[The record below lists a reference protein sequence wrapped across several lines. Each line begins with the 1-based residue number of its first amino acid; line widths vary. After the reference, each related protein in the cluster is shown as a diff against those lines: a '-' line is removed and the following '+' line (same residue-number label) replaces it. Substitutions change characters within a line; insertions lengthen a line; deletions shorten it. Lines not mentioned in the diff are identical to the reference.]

1 MIEPIKSRALDTDEL
16 LRYEMVQEI
25 LKAIKTDSSLID
37 DDLLGILKDRTLDI
51 KIKVRK
57 AALNG
62 LANLYKRVHSKAA
75 NKEVFDKV
83 DWIPSKIMRI
93 HFQDS
98 VEDK

>member
-1 MIEPIKSRALDTDEL
+1 
-16 LRYEMVQEI
+16 MVQEI
-25 LKAIKTDSSLID
+25 LKAIKADSDLIED
-37 DDLLGILKDRTLDI
+37 RLLNILKARTLDI

-62 LANLYKRVHSKAA
+62 LANLYKKVHSKIS
-75 NKEVFDKV
+75 NSEIFEKV

-98 VEDK
+98 PEDKFVQSD